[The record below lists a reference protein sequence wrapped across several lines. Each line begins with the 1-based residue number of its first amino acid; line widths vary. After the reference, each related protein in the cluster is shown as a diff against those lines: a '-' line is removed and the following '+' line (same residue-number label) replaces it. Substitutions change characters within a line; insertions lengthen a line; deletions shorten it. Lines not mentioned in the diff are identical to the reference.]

1 MRPSIQWIHLGSI
14 TQMRSVWKWSVWLS
28 LIVSS
33 ASPALAVE
41 LEGFDKDVM
50 QAMDDAF
57 KDLEPVIGARNT
69 EAAISDVQ
77 VLLEGYQWTGDY
89 FKARTDTPDAVQWNA
104 EGHALLESVLASLN
118 RQDFEKAAES
128 ARATAKNCKAC
139 HEVYKKSLSR

>member
-1 MRPSIQWIHLGSI
+1 
-14 TQMRSVWKWSVWLS
+14 MRSVWKWSAWL
-28 LIVSS
+28 LLATLS
-33 ASPALAVE
+33 ATPALAVE

-77 VLLEGYQWTGDY
+77 VLLEGYQWTGDF

-104 EGHALLESVLASLN
+104 EGHALLQSVLDSLN
-118 RQDFEKAAES
+118 KQDFEKAAES
-128 ARATAKNCKAC
+128 ARATAKNCKSC

>member
-1 MRPSIQWIHLGSI
+1 
-14 TQMRSVWKWSVWLS
+14 MRSIWKPSLWLVLSS
-28 LIVSS
+28 LSI
-33 ASPALAVE
+33 APAFAVE

-89 FKARTDTPDAVQWNA
+89 FKARSDTPDAVQWNA
-104 EGHALLESVLASLN
+104 EGHALLESVLDSLN
-118 RQDFEKAAES
+118 KKDFEKAAES